1 MAMKK
6 TVALLTLSAA
16 LMLASGAFAR
26 PVVIELF
33 TSDGC
38 SYCPPAEAYMG
49 ELTQRPDVLP
59 LTFHV
64 TYWDRIGWKDEYGD
78 ELFTNRQ
85 TLYQLGWK
93 QRSNYT
99 PQVVVDG
106 LDDASG
112 ADKKRIEGLMN
123 QAKQGMVDV
132 PVKLVV
138 DAEKMTITLPD
149 RKGAPVADVWVLGFD
164 RERESSPSRGENK
177 GKKLMTHHVVRHMQK
192 AGQWDGVAQDISVP
206 KEWSLSPDRVA
217 VILQQEGQGRVL
229 GVAVAD
235 YN

>member
-1 MAMKK
+1 MTIKK
-6 TVALLTLSAA
+6 TAALLTLCAA
-16 LMLASGAFAR
+16 LIQAPSAFAR

-33 TSDGC
+33 TSDCC
-38 SYCPPAEAYMG
+38 SYCPPAEAYIG
-49 ELTQRPDVLP
+49 ELTKRSDILP

-112 ADKKRIEGLMN
+112 ADKKRIEGLVN
-123 QAKQGMVDV
+123 QAKQGLVDI
-132 PVKLVV
+132 PVKLKIS
-138 DAEKMTITLPD
+138 AEKMTIILPE
-149 RKGAPVADVWVLGFD
+149 RKGAPVADIWVMGFD
-164 RERESSPSRGENK
+164 NERESTPNRGENK

-192 AGQWDGVAQDISVP
+192 AGQWDGTVQEISVP
-206 KEWSLSPDRVA
+206 KEWPLSPDRVA